1 MKPGEVEIGFTP
13 SSRGFMRSYQRE
25 ILPDAGPIAA

>member
-13 SSRGFMRSYQRE
+13 SSRRFMRSYQRE
-25 ILPDAGPIAA
+25 ILPDAGPIGA